1 MLKIK
6 RITKELKSKDGSV
19 SSSNSTNSDFERVV
33 YSILEDLIQMPLT
46 YGDILTITIEVEE

>member
-46 YGDILTITIEVEE
+46 DGDIRTITIEVEE